1 MCVCFHVYIC
11 VCVCVVWCI
20 SVIAAYHML
29 VVCVMCRRLIVTAD
43 PQWPTATMS
52 GTLPSLTFHLNERKV
67 SWLHSAWAGSTHHLY
82 STSVRERWGTI
93 YVAPQWEKGEAQ
105 YIFPIHERKVRH
117 HLYSTSVRER
127 WGTIYILPQWEKGE
141 ALSIFYLSERKV
153 RHYLYFTSVRERW
166 GTFYIPPQWEV
177 RHYLYSTSVRER
189 WGTIYIL
196 PQWEKGEALSI
207 FYLSERKVRHYLYFI
222 SVRERWS
229 TICVSPQ
236 WEKGELMMC
245 WQMPVYWCWCVD
257 KCLRIDDNDVLTDV
271 CVLMCQ
277 QIQAL
282 WTCADTLSSSSS
294 NTLASSHN
302 LSASGAS
309 LSSMPSMPDS
319 MHASVWVTHFA
330 LICVG
335 QH

>member
-11 VCVCVVWCI
+11 VCVCGMMHFCNSCLSHAGCVCDVQTPDCHCRPPVAHCHHVWH
-20 SVIAAYHML
+20 SAFAYL
-29 VVCVMCRRLIVTAD
+29 P
-43 PQWPTATMS
+43 PQWKKGELATLSM
-52 GTLPSLTFHLNERKV
+52 GWFHTPSIIHLSERKV
-67 SWLHSAWAGSTHHLY
+67 RHYLCCTSVRESWGTIYIPPSWEKGEAPSIFHLSERKVRHYLY
-82 STSVRERWGTI
+82 STSVR
-93 YVAPQWEKGEAQ
+93 GEALS
-105 YIFPIHERKVRH
+105 IFYLSERKVRYY
-117 HLYSTSVRER
+117 LYSTS
-127 WGTIYILPQWEKGE
+127 EKGE
-141 ALSIFYLSERKV
+141 ALSIFYLSERK
-153 RHYLYFTSVRERW
+153 
-166 GTFYIPPQWEV
+166 V

-294 NTLASSHN
+294 STLASSHN